1 MYFSFSFLS
10 SFLIINIL
18 ILFNSEVPGLGLPM
32 LAMHAPRAASFDP
45 KNWYIFF
52 CFYIILFNLLYS
64 TFTLSI
70 LLTFIPNNRW
80 VFEKLDG
87 VRAIWDSQNRLM
99 YSRWGKLLQVPN
111 YILDTLPME
120 NWLDGEI
127 SYY

>member
-1 MYFSFSFLS
+1 MGCLCLPCTPHAPLRSILKIGIFFL
-10 SFLIINIL
+10 FLF
-18 ILFNSEVPGLGLPM
+18 ILFNFVYS
-32 LAMHAPRAASFDP
+32 
-45 KNWYIFF
+45 IFT
-52 CFYIILFNLLYS
+52 S
-64 TFTLSI
+64 SI

-127 SYY
+127 STINITKSNKRI